1 MKADVAAGV
10 KEEDDSEESLAASII
25 SEIKPEEEEEKAVL
39 VKEEAGESLDESQK
53 QKPEF
58 MKSVVELDGLS
69 IAIHSF
75 TRRLDELQKH
85 LEFIENTIESR
96 SKQLLLIENT
106 NLVVVETITEDEEER
121 AVAAAAGGE
130 GEEEVPSSS
139 RGTKSE
145 VEYLCE
151 MMCSR
156 SLRKYIV
163 SNMSDEAKLREEVP
177 AALKFAPKPAKL
189 VLDCIGRFYLQGS
202 KAYTKNSPMIPAR
215 QASLLILEFF
225 LLSDNVNVESLNEK
239 EKDEAHSAALAWR
252 KRLVT
257 EGGLSRATP
266 IDARGLLLFIA
277 SFGIPSRFSNQDL
290 RDLILLT
297 ILSTQNISTA
307 LRRSPLLLARIPD
320 IIEEMMKNGSSV
332 EAVDV
337 AYTFGV
343 EEKFN
348 PQTILT
354 SFLRKSKEAWK
365 RTRAVAHGS
374 MVLKEANEKQLA
386 ALKSV
391 IRCLEDHK
399 IDPTKLL
406 PGWRIKEN
414 IINLEKE
421 ISDLDNKIEDKVMRK
436 RKADEIQSSNQMKSQ
451 GMKRLFFTARAPPL
465 MSPPVGGMQEQR
477 VITQV
482 ESKSSY
488 DGLMPVNLLDG
499 EQSGHVSNY
508 PTASFIPHGSGAGF
522 LPKNVLGATVI
533 GPAYGWHGHGIGDAT
548 FRERSIGQGFVGQPA
563 SLEGFPGL
571 PNSPRSVDV
580 TDRSTTSDLY
590 RFADTVLEGEAGQ
603 GSGSHKVGPL
613 SAVLPA
619 HNSYYLY

>member
-1 MKADVAAGV
+1 MKAGEDDVAQVV
-10 KEEDDSEESLAASII
+10 KEEDDSEESLAARII
-25 SEIKPEEEEEKAVL
+25 SEIKPEEEEEEKAVL

-53 QKPEF
+53 QKSEF

-106 NLVVVETITEDEEER
+106 NLVVVETITEELEEEKE
-121 AVAAAAGGE
+121 AAQGGE
-130 GEEEVPSSS
+130 VPSS

-225 LLSDNVNVESLNEK
+225 LLSDCDCDNVNEK

-297 ILSTQNISTA
+297 TQNISTA

-320 IIEEMMKNGSSV
+320 IIEEMMKNGMSV

-343 EEKFN
+343 EEKFH

-421 ISDLDNKIEDKVMRK
+421 ISDLDNKIEDKVMWK
-436 RKADEIQSSNQMKSQ
+436 RKADEIQSSNQMKGQ

-465 MSPPVGGMQEQR
+465 MSPPVGSMQEQR

-522 LPKNVLGATVI
+522 LPKNVLGTTVI

-613 SAVLPA
+613 SAILPA

>member
-1 MKADVAAGV
+1 M
-10 KEEDDSEESLAASII
+10 
-25 SEIKPEEEEEKAVL
+25 
-39 VKEEAGESLDESQK
+39 
-53 QKPEF
+53 
-58 MKSVVELDGLS
+58 
-69 IAIHSF
+69 
-75 TRRLDELQKH
+75 
-85 LEFIENTIESR
+85 
-96 SKQLLLIENT
+96 
-106 NLVVVETITEDEEER
+106 
-121 AVAAAAGGE
+121 
-130 GEEEVPSSS
+130 
-139 RGTKSE
+139 
-145 VEYLCE
+145 
-151 MMCSR
+151 
-156 SLRKYIV
+156 
-163 SNMSDEAKLREEVP
+163 
-177 AALKFAPKPAKL
+177 
-189 VLDCIGRFYLQGS
+189 
-202 KAYTKNSPMIPAR
+202 
-215 QASLLILEFF
+215 
-225 LLSDNVNVESLNEK
+225 
-239 EKDEAHSAALAWR
+239 
-252 KRLVT
+252 
-257 EGGLSRATP
+257 
-266 IDARGLLLFIA
+266 
-277 SFGIPSRFSNQDL
+277 
-290 RDLILLT
+290 
-297 ILSTQNISTA
+297 
-307 LRRSPLLLARIPD
+307 
-320 IIEEMMKNGSSV
+320 
-332 EAVDV
+332 
-337 AYTFGV
+337 
-343 EEKFN
+343 
-348 PQTILT
+348 
-354 SFLRKSKEAWK
+354 
-365 RTRAVAHGS
+365 
-374 MVLKEANEKQLA
+374 
-386 ALKSV
+386 

-590 RFADTVLEGEAGQ
+590 RFADTVLEGEACQ

>member
-1 MKADVAAGV
+1 MAMKADEDDVAAGV
-10 KEEDDSEESLAASII
+10 KEEDDSEESLAAS
-25 SEIKPEEEEEKAVL
+25 EIKPEEEEEEKAVL

-53 QKPEF
+53 QKSEF

-106 NLVVVETITEDEEER
+106 NPVVVETITEE
-121 AVAAAAGGE
+121 GGE
-130 GEEEVPSSS
+130 GEGEGEEVVPSS

-163 SNMSDEAKLREEVP
+163 SNMSDEARLREEVP

-225 LLSDNVNVESLNEK
+225 LLSDCESLNEK

-266 IDARGLLLFIA
+266 IDATGLLLFIA

-297 ILSTQNISTA
+297 TQNISTA
-307 LRRSPLLLARIPD
+307 LRRSPLLLARIP
-320 IIEEMMKNGSSV
+320 GS
-332 EAVDV
+332 
-337 AYTFGV
+337 
-343 EEKFN
+343 
-348 PQTILT
+348 IL
-354 SFLRKSKEAWK
+354 
-365 RTRAVAHGS
+365 
-374 MVLKEANEKQLA
+374 
-386 ALKSV
+386 
-391 IRCLEDHK
+391 CL
-399 IDPTKLL
+399 
-406 PGWRIKEN
+406 
-414 IINLEKE
+414 
-421 ISDLDNKIEDKVMRK
+421 
-436 RKADEIQSSNQMKSQ
+436 
-451 GMKRLFFTARAPPL
+451 L
-465 MSPPVGGMQEQR
+465 MLQ
-477 VITQV
+477 
-482 ESKSSY
+482 
-488 DGLMPVNLLDG
+488 
-499 EQSGHVSNY
+499 
-508 PTASFIPHGSGAGF
+508 F
-522 LPKNVLGATVI
+522 
-533 GPAYGWHGHGIGDAT
+533 
-548 FRERSIGQGFVGQPA
+548 
-563 SLEGFPGL
+563 
-571 PNSPRSVDV
+571 
-580 TDRSTTSDLY
+580 
-590 RFADTVLEGEAGQ
+590 
-603 GSGSHKVGPL
+603 
-613 SAVLPA
+613 
-619 HNSYYLY
+619 

>member
-10 KEEDDSEESLAASII
+10 KEEDDSEESLSASII
-25 SEIKPEEEEEKAVL
+25 SEIKPEEEEEEEKAVL

-53 QKPEF
+53 QKSEF

-106 NLVVVETITEDEEER
+106 NLVAVETITELEEEKEAQGR
-121 AVAAAAGGE
+121 E
-130 GEEEVPSSS
+130 GEEEFPSS

-145 VEYLCE
+145 VEYLCQ

-225 LLSDNVNVESLNEK
+225 LLSDCDCDCDGDNVNEK

-307 LRRSPLLLARIPD
+307 LRRSPLLLARIP
-320 IIEEMMKNGSSV
+320 GS
-332 EAVDV
+332 
-337 AYTFGV
+337 
-343 EEKFN
+343 
-348 PQTILT
+348 IL
-354 SFLRKSKEAWK
+354 
-365 RTRAVAHGS
+365 
-374 MVLKEANEKQLA
+374 
-386 ALKSV
+386 
-391 IRCLEDHK
+391 CL
-399 IDPTKLL
+399 LML
-406 PGWRIKEN
+406 P
-414 IINLEKE
+414 IN
-421 ISDLDNKIEDKVMRK
+421 
-436 RKADEIQSSNQMKSQ
+436 Q
-451 GMKRLFFTARAPPL
+451 F
-465 MSPPVGGMQEQR
+465 
-477 VITQV
+477 
-482 ESKSSY
+482 
-488 DGLMPVNLLDG
+488 
-499 EQSGHVSNY
+499 
-508 PTASFIPHGSGAGF
+508 
-522 LPKNVLGATVI
+522 
-533 GPAYGWHGHGIGDAT
+533 
-548 FRERSIGQGFVGQPA
+548 
-563 SLEGFPGL
+563 
-571 PNSPRSVDV
+571 
-580 TDRSTTSDLY
+580 
-590 RFADTVLEGEAGQ
+590 
-603 GSGSHKVGPL
+603 
-613 SAVLPA
+613 
-619 HNSYYLY
+619 

>member
-1 MKADVAAGV
+1 MKAGEDDVAQVV
-10 KEEDDSEESLAASII
+10 KEEDDSEESLAARII
-25 SEIKPEEEEEKAVL
+25 SEIKPEEEEEEKAVL

-53 QKPEF
+53 QKSEF

-106 NLVVVETITEDEEER
+106 NLVVVETITEELEEEKE
-121 AVAAAAGGE
+121 AAQGGE
-130 GEEEVPSSS
+130 VPSS

-225 LLSDNVNVESLNEK
+225 LLSDCDCDNVNEK

-297 ILSTQNISTA
+297 TQNISTA

-320 IIEEMMKNGSSV
+320 IIEEMMKNGMSV

-343 EEKFN
+343 EEKFH

-421 ISDLDNKIEDKVMRK
+421 ISDLDNKIEDKVMWK
-436 RKADEIQSSNQMKSQ
+436 RKADEIQSSNQMKGQ

-465 MSPPVGGMQEQR
+465 MSPPVGSMQEQR

-522 LPKNVLGATVI
+522 LPKNVLGTTVI

-548 FRERSIGQGFVGQPA
+548 FRERSIGQGFIGQPA

-613 SAVLPA
+613 SAILPA

>member
-1 MKADVAAGV
+1 MAMKADEDDFAAGV
-10 KEEDDSEESLAASII
+10 KEEDDSEESLAA

-53 QKPEF
+53 QKSEF

-106 NLVVVETITEDEEER
+106 NPVVVETITEEEEEKE
-121 AVAAAAGGE
+121 AEAAQGGEGEGE
-130 GEEEVPSSS
+130 GEEEVPSS

-225 LLSDNVNVESLNEK
+225 LLSDCESLNEK

-257 EGGLSRATP
+257 EGGLSRATY
-266 IDARGLLLFIA
+266 IDATGLLLFIA

-297 ILSTQNISTA
+297 TQNISTA
-307 LRRSPLLLARIPD
+307 LRRSPLLLARIP
-320 IIEEMMKNGSSV
+320 GS
-332 EAVDV
+332 
-337 AYTFGV
+337 
-343 EEKFN
+343 
-348 PQTILT
+348 IL
-354 SFLRKSKEAWK
+354 
-365 RTRAVAHGS
+365 
-374 MVLKEANEKQLA
+374 
-386 ALKSV
+386 
-391 IRCLEDHK
+391 CL
-399 IDPTKLL
+399 
-406 PGWRIKEN
+406 
-414 IINLEKE
+414 
-421 ISDLDNKIEDKVMRK
+421 
-436 RKADEIQSSNQMKSQ
+436 
-451 GMKRLFFTARAPPL
+451 L
-465 MSPPVGGMQEQR
+465 MLQ
-477 VITQV
+477 
-482 ESKSSY
+482 
-488 DGLMPVNLLDG
+488 
-499 EQSGHVSNY
+499 
-508 PTASFIPHGSGAGF
+508 F
-522 LPKNVLGATVI
+522 
-533 GPAYGWHGHGIGDAT
+533 
-548 FRERSIGQGFVGQPA
+548 
-563 SLEGFPGL
+563 
-571 PNSPRSVDV
+571 
-580 TDRSTTSDLY
+580 
-590 RFADTVLEGEAGQ
+590 
-603 GSGSHKVGPL
+603 
-613 SAVLPA
+613 
-619 HNSYYLY
+619 

>member
-1 MKADVAAGV
+1 MKADEDAVAAGV

-39 VKEEAGESLDESQK
+39 VKEEARESLDESQK

-96 SKQLLLIENT
+96 SKQLLLVENT
-106 NLVVVETITEDEEER
+106 NLVVVETITEEEEEK
-121 AVAAAAGGE
+121 AAAAQGREGEGE

-297 ILSTQNISTA
+297 ILSPQNISTA
-307 LRRSPLLLARIPD
+307 LRRSPLLLARIP
-320 IIEEMMKNGSSV
+320 GS
-332 EAVDV
+332 
-337 AYTFGV
+337 
-343 EEKFN
+343 
-348 PQTILT
+348 ILCLLM
-354 SFLRKSKEAWK
+354 LR
-365 RTRAVAHGS
+365 
-374 MVLKEANEKQLA
+374 
-386 ALKSV
+386 
-391 IRCLEDHK
+391 
-399 IDPTKLL
+399 
-406 PGWRIKEN
+406 
-414 IINLEKE
+414 IN
-421 ISDLDNKIEDKVMRK
+421 
-436 RKADEIQSSNQMKSQ
+436 Q
-451 GMKRLFFTARAPPL
+451 F
-465 MSPPVGGMQEQR
+465 
-477 VITQV
+477 
-482 ESKSSY
+482 
-488 DGLMPVNLLDG
+488 
-499 EQSGHVSNY
+499 
-508 PTASFIPHGSGAGF
+508 
-522 LPKNVLGATVI
+522 
-533 GPAYGWHGHGIGDAT
+533 
-548 FRERSIGQGFVGQPA
+548 
-563 SLEGFPGL
+563 
-571 PNSPRSVDV
+571 
-580 TDRSTTSDLY
+580 
-590 RFADTVLEGEAGQ
+590 
-603 GSGSHKVGPL
+603 
-613 SAVLPA
+613 
-619 HNSYYLY
+619 

>member
-1 MKADVAAGV
+1 MKLKHSKEKPFTGFGNLGMAMKADEDAVAAGV

-39 VKEEAGESLDESQK
+39 VKEEARESLDESQK

-106 NLVVVETITEDEEER
+106 NLVVVETITEEEEEK
-121 AVAAAAGGE
+121 AAAAQGREGEGE

-307 LRRSPLLLARIPD
+307 LRRSPLLLARIP
-320 IIEEMMKNGSSV
+320 GS
-332 EAVDV
+332 
-337 AYTFGV
+337 
-343 EEKFN
+343 
-348 PQTILT
+348 ILCLLM
-354 SFLRKSKEAWK
+354 LR
-365 RTRAVAHGS
+365 
-374 MVLKEANEKQLA
+374 
-386 ALKSV
+386 
-391 IRCLEDHK
+391 
-399 IDPTKLL
+399 
-406 PGWRIKEN
+406 
-414 IINLEKE
+414 IN
-421 ISDLDNKIEDKVMRK
+421 
-436 RKADEIQSSNQMKSQ
+436 Q
-451 GMKRLFFTARAPPL
+451 F
-465 MSPPVGGMQEQR
+465 
-477 VITQV
+477 
-482 ESKSSY
+482 
-488 DGLMPVNLLDG
+488 
-499 EQSGHVSNY
+499 
-508 PTASFIPHGSGAGF
+508 
-522 LPKNVLGATVI
+522 
-533 GPAYGWHGHGIGDAT
+533 
-548 FRERSIGQGFVGQPA
+548 
-563 SLEGFPGL
+563 
-571 PNSPRSVDV
+571 
-580 TDRSTTSDLY
+580 
-590 RFADTVLEGEAGQ
+590 
-603 GSGSHKVGPL
+603 
-613 SAVLPA
+613 
-619 HNSYYLY
+619 

>member
-1 MKADVAAGV
+1 MKADEDAVAAGV

-39 VKEEAGESLDESQK
+39 VKEEARESLDESQK

-106 NLVVVETITEDEEER
+106 NLVVVETITGEEEEK
-121 AVAAAAGGE
+121 AAAAQGGE
-130 GEEEVPSSS
+130 GEGEAEGEGEVPSSSS

-177 AALKFAPKPAKL
+177 AALRFAPKPAKL

-307 LRRSPLLLARIPD
+307 LRRSPLLLARIP
-320 IIEEMMKNGSSV
+320 GS
-332 EAVDV
+332 
-337 AYTFGV
+337 
-343 EEKFN
+343 
-348 PQTILT
+348 ILCLLM
-354 SFLRKSKEAWK
+354 LR
-365 RTRAVAHGS
+365 
-374 MVLKEANEKQLA
+374 
-386 ALKSV
+386 
-391 IRCLEDHK
+391 
-399 IDPTKLL
+399 
-406 PGWRIKEN
+406 
-414 IINLEKE
+414 IN
-421 ISDLDNKIEDKVMRK
+421 
-436 RKADEIQSSNQMKSQ
+436 Q
-451 GMKRLFFTARAPPL
+451 F
-465 MSPPVGGMQEQR
+465 
-477 VITQV
+477 
-482 ESKSSY
+482 
-488 DGLMPVNLLDG
+488 
-499 EQSGHVSNY
+499 
-508 PTASFIPHGSGAGF
+508 
-522 LPKNVLGATVI
+522 
-533 GPAYGWHGHGIGDAT
+533 
-548 FRERSIGQGFVGQPA
+548 
-563 SLEGFPGL
+563 
-571 PNSPRSVDV
+571 
-580 TDRSTTSDLY
+580 
-590 RFADTVLEGEAGQ
+590 
-603 GSGSHKVGPL
+603 
-613 SAVLPA
+613 
-619 HNSYYLY
+619 

>member
-1 MKADVAAGV
+1 MTMKAGEDDVAQVV
-10 KEEDDSEESLAASII
+10 KEEDDSEESLAARII
-25 SEIKPEEEEEKAVL
+25 SEIKPEEEEEEKAVL

-53 QKPEF
+53 QKSEF

-106 NLVVVETITEDEEER
+106 NLVVVETITEELEEEKE
-121 AVAAAAGGE
+121 AAQGGE
-130 GEEEVPSSS
+130 VPSS

-225 LLSDNVNVESLNEK
+225 LLSDCDCDNVNEK

-297 ILSTQNISTA
+297 TQNISTA

-320 IIEEMMKNGSSV
+320 IIEEMMKNGRSV

-343 EEKFN
+343 EEKFH

-421 ISDLDNKIEDKVMRK
+421 ISDLDNKIEDKVMWK
-436 RKADEIQSSNQMKSQ
+436 RKADEIQSSNQMKGQ

-465 MSPPVGGMQEQR
+465 MSPPVGSMQEQR

-522 LPKNVLGATVI
+522 LPKNVLGTTVI

-613 SAVLPA
+613 SAILPA

>member
-1 MKADVAAGV
+1 MAMKADVAAGV
-10 KEEDDSEESLAASII
+10 KEEDDSEESLSASII
-25 SEIKPEEEEEKAVL
+25 SEIKPEEEEEEKAVL

-53 QKPEF
+53 QKSEF

-106 NLVVVETITEDEEER
+106 NLVAVETITELEEEKEAQGR
-121 AVAAAAGGE
+121 E
-130 GEEEVPSSS
+130 GEEEFPSS

-225 LLSDNVNVESLNEK
+225 LLSDCDGDNVNEK

-307 LRRSPLLLARIPD
+307 LRRSPLLLARIP
-320 IIEEMMKNGSSV
+320 GS
-332 EAVDV
+332 
-337 AYTFGV
+337 
-343 EEKFN
+343 
-348 PQTILT
+348 IL
-354 SFLRKSKEAWK
+354 
-365 RTRAVAHGS
+365 
-374 MVLKEANEKQLA
+374 
-386 ALKSV
+386 
-391 IRCLEDHK
+391 CL
-399 IDPTKLL
+399 LML
-406 PGWRIKEN
+406 P
-414 IINLEKE
+414 IN
-421 ISDLDNKIEDKVMRK
+421 
-436 RKADEIQSSNQMKSQ
+436 Q
-451 GMKRLFFTARAPPL
+451 F
-465 MSPPVGGMQEQR
+465 
-477 VITQV
+477 
-482 ESKSSY
+482 
-488 DGLMPVNLLDG
+488 
-499 EQSGHVSNY
+499 
-508 PTASFIPHGSGAGF
+508 
-522 LPKNVLGATVI
+522 
-533 GPAYGWHGHGIGDAT
+533 
-548 FRERSIGQGFVGQPA
+548 
-563 SLEGFPGL
+563 
-571 PNSPRSVDV
+571 
-580 TDRSTTSDLY
+580 
-590 RFADTVLEGEAGQ
+590 
-603 GSGSHKVGPL
+603 
-613 SAVLPA
+613 
-619 HNSYYLY
+619 

>member
-1 MKADVAAGV
+1 MKAGEDDVAQVV
-10 KEEDDSEESLAASII
+10 KEEDDSEESLAARII
-25 SEIKPEEEEEKAVL
+25 SEIKPEEEEEEKAVL

-53 QKPEF
+53 QKSEF

-106 NLVVVETITEDEEER
+106 NLVVVETITEELEEEKE
-121 AVAAAAGGE
+121 AAQGGE
-130 GEEEVPSSS
+130 VPSS

-225 LLSDNVNVESLNEK
+225 LLSDCDCDNVNEK

-297 ILSTQNISTA
+297 TQNISTA

-320 IIEEMMKNGSSV
+320 IIEEMMKNGRSV

-343 EEKFN
+343 EEKFH

-421 ISDLDNKIEDKVMRK
+421 ISDLDNKIEDKVMWK
-436 RKADEIQSSNQMKSQ
+436 RKADEIQSSNQMKGQ

-465 MSPPVGGMQEQR
+465 MSPPVGSMQEQR

-522 LPKNVLGATVI
+522 LPKNVLGTTVI

-613 SAVLPA
+613 SAILPA

>member
-1 MKADVAAGV
+1 MKADEDAVAAGV

-39 VKEEAGESLDESQK
+39 VKEEARESLDESQK

-106 NLVVVETITEDEEER
+106 NLVVVETITEEEEEK
-121 AVAAAAGGE
+121 AAAAQGGE
-130 GEEEVPSSS
+130 GEGEAEGEGEVPSSSS

-290 RDLILLT
+290 RDLTLST

-307 LRRSPLLLARIPD
+307 LRRSPLLLARIP
-320 IIEEMMKNGSSV
+320 GS
-332 EAVDV
+332 
-337 AYTFGV
+337 
-343 EEKFN
+343 
-348 PQTILT
+348 ILCLLM
-354 SFLRKSKEAWK
+354 LR
-365 RTRAVAHGS
+365 
-374 MVLKEANEKQLA
+374 
-386 ALKSV
+386 
-391 IRCLEDHK
+391 
-399 IDPTKLL
+399 
-406 PGWRIKEN
+406 
-414 IINLEKE
+414 IN
-421 ISDLDNKIEDKVMRK
+421 
-436 RKADEIQSSNQMKSQ
+436 Q
-451 GMKRLFFTARAPPL
+451 F
-465 MSPPVGGMQEQR
+465 
-477 VITQV
+477 
-482 ESKSSY
+482 
-488 DGLMPVNLLDG
+488 
-499 EQSGHVSNY
+499 
-508 PTASFIPHGSGAGF
+508 
-522 LPKNVLGATVI
+522 
-533 GPAYGWHGHGIGDAT
+533 
-548 FRERSIGQGFVGQPA
+548 
-563 SLEGFPGL
+563 
-571 PNSPRSVDV
+571 
-580 TDRSTTSDLY
+580 
-590 RFADTVLEGEAGQ
+590 
-603 GSGSHKVGPL
+603 
-613 SAVLPA
+613 
-619 HNSYYLY
+619 

>member
-1 MKADVAAGV
+1 MKADEDAVAAGV

-39 VKEEAGESLDESQK
+39 VKEEARESLDESQK

-85 LEFIENTIESR
+85 LEFIENTIEFR
-96 SKQLLLIENT
+96 SKQLLLVENT
-106 NLVVVETITEDEEER
+106 NLVVVETITEEEEEK
-121 AVAAAAGGE
+121 AAAAQGGE
-130 GEEEVPSSS
+130 GEGEAEGEGEVPSSSS

-307 LRRSPLLLARIPD
+307 LRRSPLLLARIP
-320 IIEEMMKNGSSV
+320 GS
-332 EAVDV
+332 
-337 AYTFGV
+337 
-343 EEKFN
+343 
-348 PQTILT
+348 ILCLLM
-354 SFLRKSKEAWK
+354 LR
-365 RTRAVAHGS
+365 
-374 MVLKEANEKQLA
+374 
-386 ALKSV
+386 
-391 IRCLEDHK
+391 
-399 IDPTKLL
+399 
-406 PGWRIKEN
+406 
-414 IINLEKE
+414 IN
-421 ISDLDNKIEDKVMRK
+421 
-436 RKADEIQSSNQMKSQ
+436 Q
-451 GMKRLFFTARAPPL
+451 F
-465 MSPPVGGMQEQR
+465 
-477 VITQV
+477 
-482 ESKSSY
+482 
-488 DGLMPVNLLDG
+488 
-499 EQSGHVSNY
+499 
-508 PTASFIPHGSGAGF
+508 
-522 LPKNVLGATVI
+522 
-533 GPAYGWHGHGIGDAT
+533 
-548 FRERSIGQGFVGQPA
+548 
-563 SLEGFPGL
+563 
-571 PNSPRSVDV
+571 
-580 TDRSTTSDLY
+580 
-590 RFADTVLEGEAGQ
+590 
-603 GSGSHKVGPL
+603 
-613 SAVLPA
+613 
-619 HNSYYLY
+619 

>member
-1 MKADVAAGV
+1 MKAGEDDVAAGV
-10 KEEDDSEESLAASII
+10 KEEDDSEKSLAA
-25 SEIKPEEEEEKAVL
+25 SEIKPEEEEKALL

-53 QKPEF
+53 QKSEF

-106 NLVVVETITEDEEER
+106 NPVVVETITEEEEKE
-121 AVAAAAGGE
+121 AAAAAQGGE
-130 GEEEVPSSS
+130 GEEEVPSS

-225 LLSDNVNVESLNEK
+225 LLSDCESLNEK

-266 IDARGLLLFIA
+266 IDATGLLLFIA

-297 ILSTQNISTA
+297 TQNISTA
-307 LRRSPLLLARIPD
+307 LRRSPLLLARIP
-320 IIEEMMKNGSSV
+320 GS
-332 EAVDV
+332 
-337 AYTFGV
+337 
-343 EEKFN
+343 
-348 PQTILT
+348 IL
-354 SFLRKSKEAWK
+354 
-365 RTRAVAHGS
+365 
-374 MVLKEANEKQLA
+374 
-386 ALKSV
+386 
-391 IRCLEDHK
+391 CL
-399 IDPTKLL
+399 
-406 PGWRIKEN
+406 
-414 IINLEKE
+414 
-421 ISDLDNKIEDKVMRK
+421 
-436 RKADEIQSSNQMKSQ
+436 
-451 GMKRLFFTARAPPL
+451 L
-465 MSPPVGGMQEQR
+465 MLQ
-477 VITQV
+477 
-482 ESKSSY
+482 
-488 DGLMPVNLLDG
+488 
-499 EQSGHVSNY
+499 
-508 PTASFIPHGSGAGF
+508 F
-522 LPKNVLGATVI
+522 
-533 GPAYGWHGHGIGDAT
+533 
-548 FRERSIGQGFVGQPA
+548 
-563 SLEGFPGL
+563 
-571 PNSPRSVDV
+571 
-580 TDRSTTSDLY
+580 
-590 RFADTVLEGEAGQ
+590 
-603 GSGSHKVGPL
+603 
-613 SAVLPA
+613 
-619 HNSYYLY
+619 

>member
-1 MKADVAAGV
+1 MKADEDAVAAGV

-25 SEIKPEEEEEKAVL
+25 SEIKPEEEEEEKAVL
-39 VKEEAGESLDESQK
+39 VKEEARESLDESQK

-96 SKQLLLIENT
+96 SKQLLLVENT
-106 NLVVVETITEDEEER
+106 NLVVVETITEEEEEK
-121 AVAAAAGGE
+121 AAAAQGREGEGE

-307 LRRSPLLLARIPD
+307 LRRSPLLLARIP
-320 IIEEMMKNGSSV
+320 GS
-332 EAVDV
+332 
-337 AYTFGV
+337 
-343 EEKFN
+343 
-348 PQTILT
+348 ILCLLM
-354 SFLRKSKEAWK
+354 LR
-365 RTRAVAHGS
+365 
-374 MVLKEANEKQLA
+374 
-386 ALKSV
+386 
-391 IRCLEDHK
+391 
-399 IDPTKLL
+399 
-406 PGWRIKEN
+406 
-414 IINLEKE
+414 IN
-421 ISDLDNKIEDKVMRK
+421 
-436 RKADEIQSSNQMKSQ
+436 Q
-451 GMKRLFFTARAPPL
+451 F
-465 MSPPVGGMQEQR
+465 
-477 VITQV
+477 
-482 ESKSSY
+482 
-488 DGLMPVNLLDG
+488 
-499 EQSGHVSNY
+499 
-508 PTASFIPHGSGAGF
+508 
-522 LPKNVLGATVI
+522 
-533 GPAYGWHGHGIGDAT
+533 
-548 FRERSIGQGFVGQPA
+548 
-563 SLEGFPGL
+563 
-571 PNSPRSVDV
+571 
-580 TDRSTTSDLY
+580 
-590 RFADTVLEGEAGQ
+590 
-603 GSGSHKVGPL
+603 
-613 SAVLPA
+613 
-619 HNSYYLY
+619 

>member
-1 MKADVAAGV
+1 MKADEDAVAAGV

-39 VKEEAGESLDESQK
+39 VKEEARESLDESQK

-96 SKQLLLIENT
+96 SKQLLLVENT
-106 NLVVVETITEDEEER
+106 NLVVVETITEEEEEK
-121 AVAAAAGGE
+121 AAAAQGREGEGE

-307 LRRSPLLLARIPD
+307 LRRSPLLLARIP
-320 IIEEMMKNGSSV
+320 GS
-332 EAVDV
+332 
-337 AYTFGV
+337 
-343 EEKFN
+343 
-348 PQTILT
+348 ILCLLM
-354 SFLRKSKEAWK
+354 LR
-365 RTRAVAHGS
+365 
-374 MVLKEANEKQLA
+374 
-386 ALKSV
+386 
-391 IRCLEDHK
+391 
-399 IDPTKLL
+399 
-406 PGWRIKEN
+406 
-414 IINLEKE
+414 IN
-421 ISDLDNKIEDKVMRK
+421 
-436 RKADEIQSSNQMKSQ
+436 Q
-451 GMKRLFFTARAPPL
+451 F
-465 MSPPVGGMQEQR
+465 
-477 VITQV
+477 
-482 ESKSSY
+482 
-488 DGLMPVNLLDG
+488 
-499 EQSGHVSNY
+499 
-508 PTASFIPHGSGAGF
+508 
-522 LPKNVLGATVI
+522 
-533 GPAYGWHGHGIGDAT
+533 
-548 FRERSIGQGFVGQPA
+548 
-563 SLEGFPGL
+563 
-571 PNSPRSVDV
+571 
-580 TDRSTTSDLY
+580 
-590 RFADTVLEGEAGQ
+590 
-603 GSGSHKVGPL
+603 
-613 SAVLPA
+613 
-619 HNSYYLY
+619 

>member
-1 MKADVAAGV
+1 MKAGEDDVAQVV
-10 KEEDDSEESLAASII
+10 KEEDDSEESLAARII
-25 SEIKPEEEEEKAVL
+25 SEIKPEEEEEKTVL
-39 VKEEAGESLDESQK
+39 VKEEAGESMDESQK
-53 QKPEF
+53 QKSEF

-106 NLVVVETITEDEEER
+106 NLVVVETITEELEEEKE
-121 AVAAAAGGE
+121 AAQGGE
-130 GEEEVPSSS
+130 VPSS

-225 LLSDNVNVESLNEK
+225 LLSDCDCDNVNEK

-297 ILSTQNISTA
+297 TQNISTA
-307 LRRSPLLLARIPD
+307 LRRSPLLLARIP
-320 IIEEMMKNGSSV
+320 GS
-332 EAVDV
+332 
-337 AYTFGV
+337 
-343 EEKFN
+343 
-348 PQTILT
+348 ILCLLKLRINQILVFFYY
-354 SFLRKSKEAWK
+354 FL
-365 RTRAVAHGS
+365 
-374 MVLKEANEKQLA
+374 
-386 ALKSV
+386 
-391 IRCLEDHK
+391 
-399 IDPTKLL
+399 
-406 PGWRIKEN
+406 
-414 IINLEKE
+414 
-421 ISDLDNKIEDKVMRK
+421 
-436 RKADEIQSSNQMKSQ
+436 
-451 GMKRLFFTARAPPL
+451 
-465 MSPPVGGMQEQR
+465 VGGEL
-477 VITQV
+477 
-482 ESKSSY
+482 SC
-488 DGLMPVNLLDG
+488 NL
-499 EQSGHVSNY
+499 
-508 PTASFIPHGSGAGF
+508 
-522 LPKNVLGATVI
+522 
-533 GPAYGWHGHGIGDAT
+533 
-548 FRERSIGQGFVGQPA
+548 QGC
-563 SLEGFPGL
+563 
-571 PNSPRSVDV
+571 
-580 TDRSTTSDLY
+580 
-590 RFADTVLEGEAGQ
+590 
-603 GSGSHKVGPL
+603 
-613 SAVLPA
+613 
-619 HNSYYLY
+619 

>member
-1 MKADVAAGV
+1 MKADEDAVAAGV

-25 SEIKPEEEEEKAVL
+25 SEIKPEEEEEEKAVL
-39 VKEEAGESLDESQK
+39 VKEEARESLDESQK

-96 SKQLLLIENT
+96 SKQLLLVENT
-106 NLVVVETITEDEEER
+106 NLVVVETITEEEEEK
-121 AVAAAAGGE
+121 AAAAAAQGGE
-130 GEEEVPSSS
+130 GEGEGEVPSSS

-307 LRRSPLLLARIPD
+307 LRRSPLLLARIP
-320 IIEEMMKNGSSV
+320 GS
-332 EAVDV
+332 
-337 AYTFGV
+337 
-343 EEKFN
+343 
-348 PQTILT
+348 ILCLLM
-354 SFLRKSKEAWK
+354 LR
-365 RTRAVAHGS
+365 
-374 MVLKEANEKQLA
+374 
-386 ALKSV
+386 
-391 IRCLEDHK
+391 
-399 IDPTKLL
+399 
-406 PGWRIKEN
+406 
-414 IINLEKE
+414 IN
-421 ISDLDNKIEDKVMRK
+421 
-436 RKADEIQSSNQMKSQ
+436 Q
-451 GMKRLFFTARAPPL
+451 F
-465 MSPPVGGMQEQR
+465 
-477 VITQV
+477 
-482 ESKSSY
+482 
-488 DGLMPVNLLDG
+488 
-499 EQSGHVSNY
+499 
-508 PTASFIPHGSGAGF
+508 
-522 LPKNVLGATVI
+522 
-533 GPAYGWHGHGIGDAT
+533 
-548 FRERSIGQGFVGQPA
+548 
-563 SLEGFPGL
+563 
-571 PNSPRSVDV
+571 
-580 TDRSTTSDLY
+580 
-590 RFADTVLEGEAGQ
+590 
-603 GSGSHKVGPL
+603 
-613 SAVLPA
+613 
-619 HNSYYLY
+619 

>member
-1 MKADVAAGV
+1 MAMKADVAAGV
-10 KEEDDSEESLAASII
+10 KEEDDSEESLSASII
-25 SEIKPEEEEEKAVL
+25 SEIKPEEEEKAVL

-53 QKPEF
+53 QKSEF

-106 NLVVVETITEDEEER
+106 NLVAVETITELEEEKEAQGR
-121 AVAAAAGGE
+121 E
-130 GEEEVPSSS
+130 GEEEFPSS

-225 LLSDNVNVESLNEK
+225 LLSDCDCDCDGDNVNEK

-320 IIEEMMKNGSSV
+320 IIEEMMKNGRSV

-343 EEKFN
+343 EEKFH

-580 TDRSTTSDLY
+580 TDRSTPSDLY

>member
-1 MKADVAAGV
+1 MKADEDAVAAGV

-39 VKEEAGESLDESQK
+39 VKEEARESLDESQK

-96 SKQLLLIENT
+96 SKQLLLVENT
-106 NLVVVETITEDEEER
+106 NLVVVETITEEEEEK
-121 AVAAAAGGE
+121 AAAAEGREGEGE

-307 LRRSPLLLARIPD
+307 LRRSPLLLARIP
-320 IIEEMMKNGSSV
+320 GS
-332 EAVDV
+332 
-337 AYTFGV
+337 
-343 EEKFN
+343 
-348 PQTILT
+348 ILCLLM
-354 SFLRKSKEAWK
+354 LR
-365 RTRAVAHGS
+365 
-374 MVLKEANEKQLA
+374 
-386 ALKSV
+386 
-391 IRCLEDHK
+391 
-399 IDPTKLL
+399 
-406 PGWRIKEN
+406 
-414 IINLEKE
+414 IN
-421 ISDLDNKIEDKVMRK
+421 
-436 RKADEIQSSNQMKSQ
+436 Q
-451 GMKRLFFTARAPPL
+451 F
-465 MSPPVGGMQEQR
+465 
-477 VITQV
+477 
-482 ESKSSY
+482 
-488 DGLMPVNLLDG
+488 
-499 EQSGHVSNY
+499 
-508 PTASFIPHGSGAGF
+508 
-522 LPKNVLGATVI
+522 
-533 GPAYGWHGHGIGDAT
+533 
-548 FRERSIGQGFVGQPA
+548 
-563 SLEGFPGL
+563 
-571 PNSPRSVDV
+571 
-580 TDRSTTSDLY
+580 
-590 RFADTVLEGEAGQ
+590 
-603 GSGSHKVGPL
+603 
-613 SAVLPA
+613 
-619 HNSYYLY
+619 

>member
-1 MKADVAAGV
+1 MAMKADVAAGV
-10 KEEDDSEESLAASII
+10 KEEDDSEESLSASII
-25 SEIKPEEEEEKAVL
+25 SEIKPEEEEKAVL

-53 QKPEF
+53 QKSEF

-106 NLVVVETITEDEEER
+106 NLVAVETITELEVEEEKEAQGR
-121 AVAAAAGGE
+121 E
-130 GEEEVPSSS
+130 GEEEFPSS

-225 LLSDNVNVESLNEK
+225 LLSDCDGDNVNEK

-307 LRRSPLLLARIPD
+307 LRRSPLLLARIP
-320 IIEEMMKNGSSV
+320 GS
-332 EAVDV
+332 
-337 AYTFGV
+337 
-343 EEKFN
+343 
-348 PQTILT
+348 IL
-354 SFLRKSKEAWK
+354 
-365 RTRAVAHGS
+365 
-374 MVLKEANEKQLA
+374 
-386 ALKSV
+386 
-391 IRCLEDHK
+391 CL
-399 IDPTKLL
+399 LML
-406 PGWRIKEN
+406 P
-414 IINLEKE
+414 IN
-421 ISDLDNKIEDKVMRK
+421 
-436 RKADEIQSSNQMKSQ
+436 Q
-451 GMKRLFFTARAPPL
+451 F
-465 MSPPVGGMQEQR
+465 
-477 VITQV
+477 
-482 ESKSSY
+482 
-488 DGLMPVNLLDG
+488 
-499 EQSGHVSNY
+499 
-508 PTASFIPHGSGAGF
+508 
-522 LPKNVLGATVI
+522 
-533 GPAYGWHGHGIGDAT
+533 
-548 FRERSIGQGFVGQPA
+548 
-563 SLEGFPGL
+563 
-571 PNSPRSVDV
+571 
-580 TDRSTTSDLY
+580 
-590 RFADTVLEGEAGQ
+590 
-603 GSGSHKVGPL
+603 
-613 SAVLPA
+613 
-619 HNSYYLY
+619 

>member
-1 MKADVAAGV
+1 MAMKADVAAGV
-10 KEEDDSEESLAASII
+10 KEEDDSEESLSASII

-53 QKPEF
+53 QKSEF

-106 NLVVVETITEDEEER
+106 NLVAVETITELEEEKEAQGR
-121 AVAAAAGGE
+121 E
-130 GEEEVPSSS
+130 GEEEFPSS

-225 LLSDNVNVESLNEK
+225 LLSDCDCDCDGDNVNEK

-307 LRRSPLLLARIPD
+307 LRRSPLLLARIP
-320 IIEEMMKNGSSV
+320 GS
-332 EAVDV
+332 
-337 AYTFGV
+337 T
-343 EEKFN
+343 
-348 PQTILT
+348 L
-354 SFLRKSKEAWK
+354 
-365 RTRAVAHGS
+365 
-374 MVLKEANEKQLA
+374 
-386 ALKSV
+386 
-391 IRCLEDHK
+391 CL
-399 IDPTKLL
+399 LML
-406 PGWRIKEN
+406 P
-414 IINLEKE
+414 IN
-421 ISDLDNKIEDKVMRK
+421 
-436 RKADEIQSSNQMKSQ
+436 Q
-451 GMKRLFFTARAPPL
+451 F
-465 MSPPVGGMQEQR
+465 
-477 VITQV
+477 
-482 ESKSSY
+482 
-488 DGLMPVNLLDG
+488 
-499 EQSGHVSNY
+499 
-508 PTASFIPHGSGAGF
+508 
-522 LPKNVLGATVI
+522 
-533 GPAYGWHGHGIGDAT
+533 
-548 FRERSIGQGFVGQPA
+548 
-563 SLEGFPGL
+563 
-571 PNSPRSVDV
+571 
-580 TDRSTTSDLY
+580 
-590 RFADTVLEGEAGQ
+590 
-603 GSGSHKVGPL
+603 
-613 SAVLPA
+613 
-619 HNSYYLY
+619 

>member
-10 KEEDDSEESLAASII
+10 KEEDDSEESLSASII
-25 SEIKPEEEEEKAVL
+25 SEIKPEEEEKAVL

-53 QKPEF
+53 QKSEF

-106 NLVVVETITEDEEER
+106 NLVAVETITELEEEKEAQGR
-121 AVAAAAGGE
+121 E
-130 GEEEVPSSS
+130 GEEEFPSS

-225 LLSDNVNVESLNEK
+225 LLSDCDGDNVNEK

-307 LRRSPLLLARIPD
+307 LRRSPLLLARIP
-320 IIEEMMKNGSSV
+320 GS
-332 EAVDV
+332 
-337 AYTFGV
+337 
-343 EEKFN
+343 
-348 PQTILT
+348 IL
-354 SFLRKSKEAWK
+354 
-365 RTRAVAHGS
+365 
-374 MVLKEANEKQLA
+374 
-386 ALKSV
+386 
-391 IRCLEDHK
+391 CL
-399 IDPTKLL
+399 LML
-406 PGWRIKEN
+406 P
-414 IINLEKE
+414 IN
-421 ISDLDNKIEDKVMRK
+421 
-436 RKADEIQSSNQMKSQ
+436 Q
-451 GMKRLFFTARAPPL
+451 F
-465 MSPPVGGMQEQR
+465 
-477 VITQV
+477 
-482 ESKSSY
+482 
-488 DGLMPVNLLDG
+488 
-499 EQSGHVSNY
+499 
-508 PTASFIPHGSGAGF
+508 
-522 LPKNVLGATVI
+522 
-533 GPAYGWHGHGIGDAT
+533 
-548 FRERSIGQGFVGQPA
+548 
-563 SLEGFPGL
+563 
-571 PNSPRSVDV
+571 
-580 TDRSTTSDLY
+580 
-590 RFADTVLEGEAGQ
+590 
-603 GSGSHKVGPL
+603 
-613 SAVLPA
+613 
-619 HNSYYLY
+619 

>member
-1 MKADVAAGV
+1 MAMKADEDDVAAGV
-10 KEEDDSEESLAASII
+10 KEEDDSEESLAA

-53 QKPEF
+53 QKSEF

-106 NLVVVETITEDEEER
+106 NPVVVETITEEEE
-121 AVAAAAGGE
+121 AAQGGE
-130 GEEEVPSSS
+130 GEEEVLSS

-225 LLSDNVNVESLNEK
+225 LLSDCESLNEK

-266 IDARGLLLFIA
+266 IDATGLLLFIA

-297 ILSTQNISTA
+297 TQNISTA

-320 IIEEMMKNGSSV
+320 IIEEMMKNGRSV
-332 EAVDV
+332 EAVDI

-343 EEKFN
+343 EEKFH

-354 SFLRKSKEAWK
+354 SFLHKSKEAWK

-436 RKADEIQSSNQMKSQ
+436 RKADEIQSSNQIKSQ

-590 RFADTVLEGEAGQ
+590 RFADTVLEGEACQ

>member
-1 MKADVAAGV
+1 MTMKAGEDDVAAGV
-10 KEEDDSEESLAASII
+10 KEEDDSEESLAARII
-25 SEIKPEEEEEKAVL
+25 SEIKPEEEEEKTVL

-53 QKPEF
+53 QKSEF

-106 NLVVVETITEDEEER
+106 NLVVVETITEELEEEKE
-121 AVAAAAGGE
+121 AAQGGE
-130 GEEEVPSSS
+130 VPSS

-225 LLSDNVNVESLNEK
+225 LLSDCDCDNVNEK

-297 ILSTQNISTA
+297 TQNISTA

-320 IIEEMMKNGSSV
+320 IIEEMMKNGRSV

-343 EEKFN
+343 EEKFH

-421 ISDLDNKIEDKVMRK
+421 ISDLDNKIEDKVMWK
-436 RKADEIQSSNQMKSQ
+436 RKADEIQSSNQMKGQ

-465 MSPPVGGMQEQR
+465 MSPPVGGIQEQR

-522 LPKNVLGATVI
+522 LPKNVLGTTVI

-613 SAVLPA
+613 SAILPA

>member
-1 MKADVAAGV
+1 MKADEDAVAAGV

-39 VKEEAGESLDESQK
+39 VKEEARESLDESQK

-106 NLVVVETITEDEEER
+106 NLVVVETITEEEEEK
-121 AVAAAAGGE
+121 AAAAAAQGGE
-130 GEEEVPSSS
+130 GEGEGEAEGEGEVPSSSS

-307 LRRSPLLLARIPD
+307 LRRSPLLLARIP
-320 IIEEMMKNGSSV
+320 GS
-332 EAVDV
+332 
-337 AYTFGV
+337 
-343 EEKFN
+343 
-348 PQTILT
+348 ILCLLM
-354 SFLRKSKEAWK
+354 LR
-365 RTRAVAHGS
+365 
-374 MVLKEANEKQLA
+374 
-386 ALKSV
+386 
-391 IRCLEDHK
+391 
-399 IDPTKLL
+399 
-406 PGWRIKEN
+406 
-414 IINLEKE
+414 IN
-421 ISDLDNKIEDKVMRK
+421 
-436 RKADEIQSSNQMKSQ
+436 Q
-451 GMKRLFFTARAPPL
+451 F
-465 MSPPVGGMQEQR
+465 
-477 VITQV
+477 
-482 ESKSSY
+482 
-488 DGLMPVNLLDG
+488 
-499 EQSGHVSNY
+499 
-508 PTASFIPHGSGAGF
+508 
-522 LPKNVLGATVI
+522 
-533 GPAYGWHGHGIGDAT
+533 
-548 FRERSIGQGFVGQPA
+548 
-563 SLEGFPGL
+563 
-571 PNSPRSVDV
+571 
-580 TDRSTTSDLY
+580 
-590 RFADTVLEGEAGQ
+590 
-603 GSGSHKVGPL
+603 
-613 SAVLPA
+613 
-619 HNSYYLY
+619 

>member
-1 MKADVAAGV
+1 MAMKADEDDVAAGV
-10 KEEDDSEESLAASII
+10 KEEDDSEESLAAS
-25 SEIKPEEEEEKAVL
+25 EIKPEEEEEEEKAVL

-53 QKPEF
+53 QKSEF

-106 NLVVVETITEDEEER
+106 NPVVVETITEEEEKE
-121 AVAAAAGGE
+121 AAQGGEGE
-130 GEEEVPSSS
+130 GEEEVPSS

-225 LLSDNVNVESLNEK
+225 LLSDCESLNEK

-266 IDARGLLLFIA
+266 IDATGLLLFIA

-297 ILSTQNISTA
+297 TQNISTA

-320 IIEEMMKNGSSV
+320 IIEEMMKNGRSV
-332 EAVDV
+332 EAVDI

-343 EEKFN
+343 EEKFH

-421 ISDLDNKIEDKVMRK
+421 ISDLDNKIEDKVMWK

>member
-1 MKADVAAGV
+1 MAMKADVAAGV
-10 KEEDDSEESLAASII
+10 KEEDDSEESLSASII

-53 QKPEF
+53 QKSEF

-106 NLVVVETITEDEEER
+106 NLVAVETITELEEEKEAQGR
-121 AVAAAAGGE
+121 E
-130 GEEEVPSSS
+130 GEEEFPSS

-145 VEYLCE
+145 VEYLCQ

-225 LLSDNVNVESLNEK
+225 LLSDCESLNEK

-307 LRRSPLLLARIPD
+307 LRRSPLLLARIP
-320 IIEEMMKNGSSV
+320 GS
-332 EAVDV
+332 
-337 AYTFGV
+337 
-343 EEKFN
+343 
-348 PQTILT
+348 IL
-354 SFLRKSKEAWK
+354 
-365 RTRAVAHGS
+365 
-374 MVLKEANEKQLA
+374 
-386 ALKSV
+386 
-391 IRCLEDHK
+391 CL
-399 IDPTKLL
+399 LML
-406 PGWRIKEN
+406 P
-414 IINLEKE
+414 IN
-421 ISDLDNKIEDKVMRK
+421 
-436 RKADEIQSSNQMKSQ
+436 Q
-451 GMKRLFFTARAPPL
+451 F
-465 MSPPVGGMQEQR
+465 
-477 VITQV
+477 
-482 ESKSSY
+482 
-488 DGLMPVNLLDG
+488 
-499 EQSGHVSNY
+499 
-508 PTASFIPHGSGAGF
+508 
-522 LPKNVLGATVI
+522 
-533 GPAYGWHGHGIGDAT
+533 
-548 FRERSIGQGFVGQPA
+548 
-563 SLEGFPGL
+563 
-571 PNSPRSVDV
+571 
-580 TDRSTTSDLY
+580 
-590 RFADTVLEGEAGQ
+590 
-603 GSGSHKVGPL
+603 
-613 SAVLPA
+613 
-619 HNSYYLY
+619 

>member
-1 MKADVAAGV
+1 MKADEDAVAAGV

-25 SEIKPEEEEEKAVL
+25 PEIKPEEEEEKAVL
-39 VKEEAGESLDESQK
+39 VKEEARESLDESQK

-106 NLVVVETITEDEEER
+106 NLVVVETITEEEEEK
-121 AVAAAAGGE
+121 AAAAAAQGGE
-130 GEEEVPSSS
+130 GEGEAEGEGEVPSSSS

-239 EKDEAHSAALAWR
+239 ERDEAHSAALAWR

-290 RDLILLT
+290 RDLIFLT
-297 ILSTQNISTA
+297 ILSPQNISTA
-307 LRRSPLLLARIPD
+307 LRRSPLLLARIPGS
-320 IIEEMMKNGSSV
+320 ILCLLMLNFKNTSV
-332 EAVDV
+332 FD
-337 AYTFGV
+337 F
-343 EEKFN
+343 
-348 PQTILT
+348 
-354 SFLRKSKEAWK
+354 FL
-365 RTRAVAHGS
+365 
-374 MVLKEANEKQLA
+374 
-386 ALKSV
+386 
-391 IRCLEDHK
+391 
-399 IDPTKLL
+399 
-406 PGWRIKEN
+406 
-414 IINLEKE
+414 
-421 ISDLDNKIEDKVMRK
+421 
-436 RKADEIQSSNQMKSQ
+436 
-451 GMKRLFFTARAPPL
+451 
-465 MSPPVGGMQEQR
+465 VGGEL
-477 VITQV
+477 
-482 ESKSSY
+482 SY
-488 DGLMPVNLLDG
+488 NL
-499 EQSGHVSNY
+499 
-508 PTASFIPHGSGAGF
+508 
-522 LPKNVLGATVI
+522 
-533 GPAYGWHGHGIGDAT
+533 
-548 FRERSIGQGFVGQPA
+548 QGC
-563 SLEGFPGL
+563 
-571 PNSPRSVDV
+571 
-580 TDRSTTSDLY
+580 
-590 RFADTVLEGEAGQ
+590 
-603 GSGSHKVGPL
+603 
-613 SAVLPA
+613 
-619 HNSYYLY
+619 

>member
-1 MKADVAAGV
+1 MKAGEDDVAQVV
-10 KEEDDSEESLAASII
+10 KEEDDSEESLAARII
-25 SEIKPEEEEEKAVL
+25 SEIKPEEEEEEKAVL

-53 QKPEF
+53 QKSEF

-106 NLVVVETITEDEEER
+106 NLVVVETITEELEEEKE
-121 AVAAAAGGE
+121 AAQGGE
-130 GEEEVPSSS
+130 VPSS

-225 LLSDNVNVESLNEK
+225 LLSDCDCDNVNEK

-297 ILSTQNISTA
+297 TQNISTA

-320 IIEEMMKNGSSV
+320 IIEEMMKNGRSV

-343 EEKFN
+343 EEKFH

-421 ISDLDNKIEDKVMRK
+421 ISDLDNKIEDKVMWK
-436 RKADEIQSSNQMKSQ
+436 RKADEIQSSNQMKGQ

-465 MSPPVGGMQEQR
+465 MSPPVGSMQEQR

-522 LPKNVLGATVI
+522 LPKNVLGTTVI

-548 FRERSIGQGFVGQPA
+548 FRERSIGQGFIGQPA

-613 SAVLPA
+613 SAILPA

>member
-1 MKADVAAGV
+1 MAMKADVAAGV
-10 KEEDDSEESLAASII
+10 KEEDDSEESLSASII
-25 SEIKPEEEEEKAVL
+25 SEIKPEEEEKAVL

-53 QKPEF
+53 QKSEF

-106 NLVVVETITEDEEER
+106 NLVAVETITELEEEKEAQR
-121 AVAAAAGGE
+121 GE
-130 GEEEVPSSS
+130 GEEEFPSS

-225 LLSDNVNVESLNEK
+225 LLSDCDGDNVNEK

-307 LRRSPLLLARIPD
+307 LRRSPLLLARIP
-320 IIEEMMKNGSSV
+320 GS
-332 EAVDV
+332 
-337 AYTFGV
+337 
-343 EEKFN
+343 
-348 PQTILT
+348 IL
-354 SFLRKSKEAWK
+354 
-365 RTRAVAHGS
+365 
-374 MVLKEANEKQLA
+374 
-386 ALKSV
+386 
-391 IRCLEDHK
+391 CL
-399 IDPTKLL
+399 LML
-406 PGWRIKEN
+406 P
-414 IINLEKE
+414 IN
-421 ISDLDNKIEDKVMRK
+421 
-436 RKADEIQSSNQMKSQ
+436 Q
-451 GMKRLFFTARAPPL
+451 F
-465 MSPPVGGMQEQR
+465 
-477 VITQV
+477 
-482 ESKSSY
+482 
-488 DGLMPVNLLDG
+488 
-499 EQSGHVSNY
+499 
-508 PTASFIPHGSGAGF
+508 
-522 LPKNVLGATVI
+522 
-533 GPAYGWHGHGIGDAT
+533 
-548 FRERSIGQGFVGQPA
+548 
-563 SLEGFPGL
+563 
-571 PNSPRSVDV
+571 
-580 TDRSTTSDLY
+580 
-590 RFADTVLEGEAGQ
+590 
-603 GSGSHKVGPL
+603 
-613 SAVLPA
+613 
-619 HNSYYLY
+619 

>member
-1 MKADVAAGV
+1 MAMKAGEDDVAAGV
-10 KEEDDSEESLAASII
+10 KEEDDSEESLAAPII
-25 SEIKPEEEEEKAVL
+25 SEIKPQEEEEKTVL

-53 QKPEF
+53 QKSEF

-106 NLVVVETITEDEEER
+106 NLVVVETITEELEEEKE
-121 AVAAAAGGE
+121 AAQGGE
-130 GEEEVPSSS
+130 VPSS

-225 LLSDNVNVESLNEK
+225 LLSDCDCDNVNEK

-297 ILSTQNISTA
+297 TQNISTA

-320 IIEEMMKNGSSV
+320 IIEEMMKNGRSV

-343 EEKFN
+343 EEKFH

-354 SFLRKSKEAWK
+354 SFLSKSKEAWK

-421 ISDLDNKIEDKVMRK
+421 ISDLDNKIEDKVMWK
-436 RKADEIQSSNQMKSQ
+436 RKADEIQSSNQMKGQ

-465 MSPPVGGMQEQR
+465 MSPPVGGIQEQR

-522 LPKNVLGATVI
+522 LPKNVLGTTVI

-613 SAVLPA
+613 SAILPA